1 VNTESFIGLFLTTA
15 VLAATP
21 GPGVMATVGE
31 AIKNGF
37 RSGLL
42 VTLGIVAANLIFI
55 SLVFF
60 GLSIIASK
68 FGAVFLIIK
77 LVAGGYLIYL
87 GVRMW
92 RRQPGTDDEND
103 SETTRV
109 TGFGPLMQGFIIT
122 LSYPKLLFFYTGY
135 LSAFIDTSN
144 FNIVEAF
151 LAIGAT
157 SLALLL
163 ILAPYAYLASRLRK
177 LFSNESYIRN
187 LNRLASAIIV
197 AAGLLVIVSI

>member
-1 VNTESFIGLFLTTA
+1 MHTESFIGLFLTTA

-42 VTLGIVAANLIFI
+42 VALGIIAANLIFI

-92 RRQPGTDDEND
+92 RQQPGVKDED
-103 SETTRV
+103 HGESTKAST
-109 TGFGPLMQGFIIT
+109 FSPLMQGFTIT

-135 LSAFIDTSN
+135 LSAFIDSGN
-144 FNIVEAF
+144 FSMVEAF
-151 LAIGAT
+151 QAIGAT

-163 ILAPYAYLASRLRK
+163 ILVPYAYLASRLRK